1 MARGI
6 AEPAV
11 EASSALG
18 VGIAPEDHRPRSR
31 IDPLLP
37 VAIAAVWLLW
47 GSTFAGMRAAV
58 QTMPP
63 FAMAASRFLIA
74 GALLFAVAALRGK
87 ARVGRADLLR
97 ALVTGATL
105 LLLGNGMTAWTVQ
118 YLPSG
123 INSLLLSCSPIWMAI
138 VAYLWGGE
146 KPSRLAIVGMVLGL
160 AGLALLVGPQSRGSI
175 AFWPAIVAVL
185 ASVSWSFGSIFQRRM
200 GGGESVVLATA
211 LQMLA
216 GGALLALEAA
226 LAGEWGA
233 FHLHAVS
240 RTSWVGFAWLVVFGS
255 IAGYSA
261 YLYTMRAASTM
272 LASTYAYVN
281 PIVSLALGYVLFGE
295 TLNPREGIASAVIV
309 AGVALM
315 MIPTR
320 RRGAPRASRA

>member
-6 AEPAV
+6 AEPTV
-11 EASSALG
+11 EASTALG
-18 VGIAPEDHRPRSR
+18 IGIAPEDRRARTR
-31 IDPLLP
+31 IDPLLV

-87 ARVGRADLLR
+87 ARVGRADLVR

-105 LLLGNGMTAWTVQ
+105 LLLGNGVTAWTVQ

-138 VAYLWGGE
+138 VAYVWGGE
-146 KPSRLAIVGMVLGL
+146 KPSRLAIAGMVLGL
-160 AGLALLVGPQSRGSI
+160 AGLGLLVGPQSRATI
-175 AFWPAIVAVL
+175 AFWPAIIAVI
-185 ASVSWSFGSIFQRRM
+185 ASVSWSFGSIFQRRL
-200 GGGESVVLATA
+200 GGSESVVLGTA

-226 LAGEWGA
+226 FTGEWGA
-233 FHLHAVS
+233 VNLRAVS
-240 RTSWVGFAWLVVFGS
+240 AASWAGFAWLVVFGS

-295 TLNPREGIASAVIV
+295 RLTPLEGVASAVIV

-315 MIPTR
+315 MIPSQ
-320 RRGAPRASRA
+320 RGRSEAG

>member
-1 MARGI
+1 M
-6 AEPAV
+6 
-11 EASSALG
+11 
-18 VGIAPEDHRPRSR
+18 
-31 IDPLLP
+31 

-63 FAMAASRFLIA
+63 FAMAAARFLIA
-74 GALLFAVAALRGK
+74 GALLFALAALRGK
-87 ARVGRADLLR
+87 ARVTRADLVR

-146 KPSRLAIVGMVLGL
+146 KPSRLAVVGMVLGL
-160 AGLALLVGPQSRGSI
+160 AGLALLVGPQSRNAI

-185 ASVSWSFGSIFQRRM
+185 ASISWSFGSIFQRRI
-200 GGGESVVLATA
+200 GGTDSVVLATA
-211 LQMLA
+211 LQMLV
-216 GGALLALEAA
+216 GGTLLAIEAA
-226 LAGEWGA
+226 LTGEWGA
-233 FHLHAVS
+233 VHVRAIS
-240 RTSWVGFAWLVVFGS
+240 ATSWVGFAWLVVFGS

-281 PIVSLALGYVLFGE
+281 PIVSLALGYALFGE
-295 TLNPREGIASAVIV
+295 TLNAREGLASAVIV

-315 MIPTR
+315 MMPAGR
-320 RRGAPRASRA
+320 ERAQAG